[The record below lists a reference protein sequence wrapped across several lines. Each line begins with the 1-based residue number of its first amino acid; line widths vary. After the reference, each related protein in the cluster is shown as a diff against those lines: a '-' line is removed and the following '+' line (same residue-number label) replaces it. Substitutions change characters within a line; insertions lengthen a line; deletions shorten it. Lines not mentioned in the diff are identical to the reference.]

1 MSKILKSIEELVA
14 ETPKVDNQATFDELW
29 KITTELFEKVKN
41 RFELTMDP
49 CSADLQPYHGK
60 DGASGYM
67 AAYSG
72 PEIDWLIHSWTGN
85 PKATFTNMHLTVTL
99 GSHIDAPNLGFALG
113 TTPDLFMYMDYLP
126 RVDLQADPDYV
137 EKYYNGK
144 PNDAYIEMM
153 NDSRFSPFVT
163 RHTYTRVSL
172 TPVAK
177 CFGAK
182 DTAENMAKVREIAHA
197 HVDTWL
203 EMVEKAS
210 AVPQDQRAA
219 LSARDHKVR
228 QTICD
233 GDPANIV
240 AEMLFGKELTDRL
253 IKTLH
258 SGTRTLPVP
267 K

>member
-1 MSKILKSIEELVA
+1 MSSILKSIEELVA
-14 ETPKVDNQATFDELW
+14 ETPKVDNQATFDQLW
-29 KITTELFEKVKN
+29 AITTELFEKVKA

-49 CSADLQPYHGK
+49 CCADLQPYSGK
-60 DGASGYM
+60 DGAAGYIG
-67 AAYSG
+67 AYAG

-99 GSHIDAPNLGFALG
+99 GPHIDAPNLGFALG

-126 RVDLQADPDYV
+126 RVDLPANPDYV

-144 PNDAYIEMM
+144 PNQTYIDMM
-153 NDSRFSPFVT
+153 ADTRFKPFISR
-163 RHTYTRVSL
+163 HMYTRTTL
-172 TPVAK
+172 TPVAL
-177 CFGAK
+177 CFGAT
-182 DTAENMAKVREIAHA
+182 DTPETMAKVREIAHA

-203 EMVEKAS
+203 EMVEKA
-210 AVPQDQRAA
+210 ATVPQDQRAA

-228 QTICD
+228 HTICD

-240 AEMLFGKELTDRL
+240 GEMLFGKELTDRL
-253 IKTLH
+253 VKTLH